1 MEGEPGRG
9 LSSVY
14 KRRVEQYGGHSPS
27 TEAPP
32 VSGFFA
38 PLSPSPVSPLN
49 LHQPPS
55 PVSPLTI
62 HQPPTPVSPL
72 SIHHPSSPVSPLSI
86 HHPSSPASPLSIH
99 QPSSPASPVHFQH
112 VNHHEQG
119 PNQQEFP
126 FRGFAPQSFSPT
138 PKEDPYPGRTE
149 VVQDK
154 VNHGFFPNQIFV
166 QFPNSPLLSHPAPEK
181 ERRNTGQ
188 RELNYPN
195 FEREERVPPGS
206 YLGLGNYRQPVQPL
220 SHPTDNRY
228 NKLVGDRKEE
238 GREGPARPSLQGR
251 RRPEQGAP
259 HRALFPGNKQQGNF
273 RPAPP
278 PFQQAPRRNFRPQGE
293 EIEIVML
300 KDETVVHSD
309 PRPRSSPRTTTQQA
323 QASLRIPASS

>member
-1 MEGEPGRG
+1 MEEEQGRG

-14 KRRVEQYGGHSPS
+14 KRRVEQYGGLSPS

-38 PLSPSPVSPLN
+38 PLSPSPISPLN
-49 LHQPPS
+49 LQQPPS
-55 PVSPLTI
+55 PVSPLSI
-62 HQPPTPVSPL
+62 HQP
-72 SIHHPSSPVSPLSI
+72 SSHVSPLSI

-112 VNHHEQG
+112 VNHHEQA

-126 FRGFAPQSFSPT
+126 FRGFAPQSFSPK
-138 PKEDPYPGRTE
+138 PKQDPYSGRTE
-149 VVQDK
+149 GVQDK

-188 RELNYPN
+188 RELNYPSY
-195 FEREERVPPGS
+195 EREQERVTPAS
-206 YLGLGNYRQPVQPL
+206 YPGLGNYRQPVKPL
-220 SHPTDNRY
+220 SHQTDNRY

-238 GREGPARPSLQGR
+238 AREGPRPSLQGR
-251 RRPEQGAP
+251 RRPEQGPP

-278 PFQQAPRRNFRPQGE
+278 PFQQPPRRNFRPQGE
-293 EIEIVML
+293 
-300 KDETVVHSD
+300 
-309 PRPRSSPRTTTQQA
+309 
-323 QASLRIPASS
+323 